1 MSSLILCKNK
11 TEKQNND
18 IHNAANLFKSSIV
31 IFLIV
36 GQTLKEMVAYSVFVR
51 VWYNSNTY
59 AVFKS
64 PGITVLSKPVHVN
77 DLQGAAVSC

>member
-1 MSSLILCKNK
+1 MLPIWYHIKKL
-11 TEKQNND
+11 
-18 IHNAANLFKSSIV
+18 IV

-36 GQTLKEMVAYSVFVR
+36 GQTLEEMVSYSVLVR

-64 PGITVLSKPVHVN
+64 PGIIVLSKPVPVN